1 MRLFQAIRP
10 LCSAGF
16 GSALSPERTN
26 EQNTMNIHD
35 ILAKVRQQSVT
46 ERQKGAV
53 FEKLMQRWLQSDP
66 RYCNL
71 LKKVWL
77 WDEFPA
83 KGEFGGKDT
92 GIDLVARTEEGDYWA
107 IQCKCYDANA
117 VIDKPAVD
125 TFLSTSSKTFTD
137 DVTLKTVGFSLR
149 LWIST
154 TDHWGPTATQT
165 IANQNPPVQRI
176 GLKDLEMSPVD
187 WTKLEGGSQGSD
199 ARLAG
204 KQLKEHQLKAI
215 SKARTHFIEE
225 GNDRGK
231 LVMACGTGK
240 TYTALNLVEQL
251 TDQKGLILFMVPSIA
266 LLGQALNDWSAD
278 SKKPFKAVCICSDS
292 KSSKI
297 TKKNNNFDDK
307 EDSVIDLP
315 LPATTN
321 ADTIARQLKLYR
333 KHSEQGKGMVVVFST
348 YQSVDAVSEAQ
359 RAILKETNG
368 EYGVFDFIVC
378 DEAHRTT
385 GVMRDRDNES
395 SFTKIHSN
403 ENVQGRKRLY
413 MTATPRLYGEGAQK
427 KAAEKD
433 AVLFSMDD
441 ENIYGKE
448 FFRVNFSYAVEHG
461 LLTDYKVLV
470 LTVNGSDLPANIKEK
485 VENPLSKEFD
495 FDDTTKL
502 IGVINGLAKQVK
514 GDGGKTWEVDPR
526 KMHRALAFCS
536 SIGDDYKPGTSKNVA
551 HVLPQLS
558 QDYYNS
564 LNDAEK
570 DKAVLIEAKHIDG
583 SMDSLQR
590 NERLQWLRE
599 EPENE
604 NICKVITNVRCLS
617 EGVDVPALD
626 AVLFLSARNSQVDVV
641 QSVGRI
647 MRNFKEGTPEEKKY
661 GYIIIPI
668 VVDENQKPEEVL
680 DNNTTFDVV
689 WSILNALRSHDDNF
703 NAEVNK
709 INLNRKK
716 NDPTSDPSGKITIG
730 AAGLG
735 VDDPQAHDDAVVL
748 GSDEVGRQLALRFGE
763 LKDGIYA
770 KLVEKCGDRL
780 YWENW
785 AKEVGE
791 VAKNF
796 IARITQMVLKEGIH
810 KEEFDHFLEGLQKN
824 INDSIDGPQ
833 AVEMLAQHLI
843 TRPVFDALFAEYEFV
858 KNNAV
863 SRSMQHMIELLEDKG
878 LTKDLDVLE
887 KFYDSVKRNVTNI
900 DNLEGKQ
907 SIIKSLYEKFFKG
920 AFPLTVEKLGIV
932 YTPVECVDF
941 IIRSVND
948 ILKQEFDTS
957 LTEENVHILDPFTG
971 TGTFITRLLQSGLIK
986 KEDLER
992 KYRNEIHCNEIVL
1005 LAYYIADVNIES
1017 VFHDIVKREH
1027 YLPYDGICLTDTF
1040 QLNES
1045 GDNDI
1050 FSQLFPENSER
1061 LKKQKKAP
1069 VRVVIGNPPY
1079 SVGQKS
1085 ANDNAQNLSYK
1096 TLDSRVENTYAKYST
1111 ATLKNALYD
1120 SYIKAFRWA
1129 SDRINANGN
1138 KDGGIVAFISNGAWL
1153 DGNAQDGMRKCFED
1167 EFSSI
1172 YVLNLRGN
1180 QRTSGELSRKEG
1192 GKIFGSGSR
1201 TPIAITFLVKNP
1213 KAENKKAVIHYHD
1226 IGDYLSREDKLK
1238 KVKEFRSLG
1247 SGKID
1252 WQIIKPNDKQDW
1264 INQRDG
1270 VFDTLINLGD
1280 KEDKSNKSSKFFNA
1294 VHTNGL
1300 KTQRDVWC
1308 YNHSHNVVVTNMTR
1322 MISFYNQQC
1331 EEYKTSNQSAED
1343 FVNKDLTKINWTSGL
1358 ISDLKNN
1365 KKAVFQPNEI
1375 IDSLYRPFTKQK
1387 LYCNYQF
1394 NERQGIKI
1402 KGKPDND
1409 LQNIFISVSGI
1420 GTNKGFCC
1428 LISNLIPD
1436 LGMLG
1441 STQCYP
1447 LYWYEER
1454 GEKKVGNQLELFGQ
1468 EEGESKYIRH
1478 DGVSDW
1484 ILKEVRSRY
1493 GNLTSISKEDIFY
1506 YVYGLIHSEEYRTRF
1521 ADDLRK
1527 SLPRIPIVDKVADF
1541 VAFNKAGRAL
1551 ADLHLNY
1558 ESVAAHP
1565 EVKVTELGKKED
1577 YIDEETGETVMNGD
1591 AFNYYSVE
1599 KMRFPSGQKAKDKPS
1614 TIIYNPHITLE
1625 HIPAVAYDYVV
1636 NGKSAIEWIM
1646 ERYAVTIDKDSLIK
1660 NDPNDWSREHNQPR
1674 YILDL
1679 LLSVINVSVQTVAI
1693 VKGLPALNLGASA
1706 ATAATTTPP
1715 TPEIK
1720 PMTELLEEVAKEEQ
1734 FVRYLPVY
1742 GLKAACGAFES
1753 NELPGVTG
1761 WVDIAESGIHPKGDL
1776 NYFVCQAKGHSMEP
1790 RIQDG
1795 DYVVCRFYT
1804 PQSAG
1809 SRNGKM
1815 VLASISEYDGDY
1827 DGRYTIKEYRSE
1839 KNADGTGKSVTLYP
1853 LNKDYSPIELSEDD
1867 DVRIV
1872 AEVVGVVK

>member
-10 LCSAGF
+10 LF
-16 GSALSPERTN
+16 HWFRLRTPERTN

-165 IANQNPPVQRI
+165 IANQNPPVLRI

-187 WTKLEGGSQGSD
+187 WAKLEGGSQGND
-199 ARLAG
+199 VRLAG
-204 KQLKEHQLKAI
+204 KQLMEHQLKAI
-215 SKARTHFIEE
+215 SKARTHFVEE

-292 KSSKI
+292 KSSK
-297 TKKNNNFDDK
+297 NFDDK
-307 EDSVIDLP
+307 EDCVIDLP
-315 LPATTN
+315 RPATTN
-321 ADTIARQLKLYR
+321 ADTIAKQLMLYR
-333 KHSEQGKGMVVVFST
+333 EHSEQGKGMVVVFST

-385 GVMRDRDNES
+385 GVMKDRDNES

-448 FFRVNFSYAVEHG
+448 FFRVNFSYAVENR

-647 MRNFKEGTPEEKKY
+647 MRNFKKGTPEEKKY

-810 KEEFDHFLEGLQKN
+810 KEEFDHFLEGLKKN

-986 KEDLER
+986 KEDMER

-1096 TLDSRVENTYAKYST
+1096 TLDSRIACTYAKNT
-1111 ATLKNALYD
+1111 NATNKNSLYD
-1120 SYIKAFRWA
+1120 SYIEAFRWA

-1153 DGNAQDGMRKCFED
+1153 DGNAQDGMRKCFEE

-1213 KAENKKAVIHYHD
+1213 KATNKKAVIHYHD

-1238 KVKEFRSLG
+1238 KVKDFRSVG

-1270 VFDTLINLGD
+1270 VFDTLIPLEFSKQSIFSD
-1280 KEDKSNKSSKFFNA
+1280 CKS
-1294 VHTNGL
+1294 NGL
-1300 KTQRDVWC
+1300 KTGRDNWIWSFSKESIR
-1308 YNHSHNVVVTNMTR
+1308 YNMKGCTE
-1322 MISFYNQQC
+1322 FFNQQ
-1331 EEYKTSNQSAED
+1331 S
-1343 FVNKDLTKINWTSGL
+1343 KDLSCGNIADITYDKTKISWDEGIINKCKSNGSL
-1358 ISDLKNN
+1358 DYSDNYITEG
-1365 KKAVFQPNEI
+1365 F
-1375 IDSLYRPFTKQK
+1375 YRPFSKQQ
-1387 LYCNYQF
+1387 LYYYKPWLQRTYQLP
-1394 NERQGIKI
+1394 KI
-1402 KGKPDND
+1402 FKKDTENLVICVP
-1409 LQNIFISVSGI
+1409 GI
-1420 GTNKGFCC
+1420 GNTKPFTVFFTN
-1428 LISNLIPD
+1428 SIPD
-1436 LGMLG
+1436 LGLNAG
-1441 STQCYP
+1441 TQCFP

-1454 GEKKVGNQLELFGQ
+1454 GEKKAGNQLELFGQ

-1506 YVYGLIHSEEYRTRF
+1506 YVYGLLHSEEYHTRF

-1558 ESVAAHP
+1558 ESVAACP

-1577 YIDEETGETVMNGD
+1577 YIDEETGETVLNGD

-1646 ERYAVTIDKDSLIK
+1646 ERYQVTIDKDSLIK

-1693 VKGLPALNLGASA
+1693 VKGLPALNLGAGA
-1706 ATAATTTPP
+1706 ATTATAATTTPP
-1715 TPEIK
+1715 APEIK

>member
-1 MRLFQAIRP
+1 
-10 LCSAGF
+10 
-16 GSALSPERTN
+16 
-26 EQNTMNIHD
+26 MNIHD

-66 RYCNL
+66 RYCNTL
-71 LKKVWL
+71 EKVWL

-187 WTKLEGGSQGSD
+187 WAKLEGGSQGND
-199 ARLAG
+199 VRLAG

-251 TDQKGLILFMVPSIA
+251 TDSKGLVLFMVPSIA

-297 TKKNNNFDDK
+297 SKKNNNFDDK

-321 ADTIARQLKLYR
+321 ADTIAKQLKLYR
-333 KHSEQGKGMVVVFST
+333 QHSEQGKGMVVVFST

-385 GVMRDRDNES
+385 GVMKDRDNES
-395 SFTKIHSN
+395 NFTKIHSN

-413 MTATPRLYGEGAQK
+413 MTATPRIYVK
-427 KAAEKD
+427 DIKDKAAEKGYKPIG
-433 AVLFSMDD
+433 MDD
-441 ENIYGKE
+441 EGIYGKE
-448 FFRVNFSYAVEHG
+448 FFRVGFSYAVEHG

-470 LTVNGSDLPANIKEK
+470 LTVNGSDLPANIREK

-564 LNDAEK
+564 LNDSEK

-647 MRNFKEGTPEEKKY
+647 MRNFKKGTPEEKKY

-680 DNNTTFDVV
+680 DKGTSFDVV
-689 WSILNALRSHDDNF
+689 WSILNALRSHDETF

-748 GSDEVGRQLALRFGE
+748 GSSEVGRQLALRFGE

-1017 VFHDIVKREH
+1017 VFHDVVKREH

-1096 TLDSRVENTYAKYST
+1096 NLDKRIADTYAKASK
-1111 ATLKNALYD
+1111 AGLVKSLYD

-1180 QRTSGELSRKEG
+1180 CRTSGEMRRKEG
-1192 GKIFGSGSR
+1192 DGVFGLGSR
-1201 TPIAITFLVKNP
+1201 TPISITFLVKNP
-1213 KAENKKAVIHYHD
+1213 NAENKKAVIHYHD

-1252 WQIIKPNDKQDW
+1252 WQIIEPNDKYDW

-1270 VFDTLINLGD
+1270 VFDTLIEL
-1280 KEDKSNKSSKFFNA
+1280 SSKDKKNKKKQFFDLLSMG
-1294 VHTNGL
+1294 VVTS
-1300 KTQRDVWC
+1300 RDIWC
-1308 YNHSHNVVVTNMTR
+1308 YNYSKEALVNN
-1322 MISFYNQQC
+1322 IKNSIDFYNNEVERFQAALV
-1331 EEYKTSNQSAED
+1331 E
-1343 FVNKDLTKINWTSGL
+1343 NKDLKVEDFINYDKTQFSWDRSQKE
-1358 ISDLKNN
+1358 SDLPKGR
-1365 KKAVFQPNEI
+1365 KYKFKEE
-1375 IDSLYRPFTKQK
+1375 SLYTAIYRPFVKRMGYLNNRDLNNC
-1387 LYCNYQF
+1387 LYQ
-1394 NERQGIKI
+1394 QPKI
-1402 KGKPDND
+1402 YPTPN
-1409 LQNIFISVSGI
+1409 LSNLCICVSGI
-1420 GTNKGFCC
+1420 GVTKPFSCI
-1428 LISNLIPD
+1428 ISDLLPD
-1436 LGMLG
+1436 LEVIGK
-1441 STQCYP
+1441 SQCFP

-1454 GEKKVGNQLELFGQ
+1454 GEKKAGNQLELFEQ

-1506 YVYGLIHSEEYRTRF
+1506 YVYGLLHSEEYRTRF

-1558 ESVAAHP
+1558 ESVAACP

-1577 YIDEETGETVMNGD
+1577 YIDEETGETVLNGD

-1646 ERYAVTIDKDSLIK
+1646 ERNQVTIDKDSLIK
-1660 NDPNDWSREHNQPR
+1660 NDPNDWSREHHQPR

-1693 VKGLPALNLGASA
+1693 VKGLPALNLGASTA
-1706 ATAATTTPP
+1706 TTATAATTTPP